1 MDELQRLE
9 RVQERGDGMII
20 KEVTDESKC
29 CCSCKN
35 NIRTPVDDVHV
46 RCNCDK
52 DGHYIGYV
60 ANFTCV
66 CDEWEVTE

>member
-1 MDELQRLE
+1 
-9 RVQERGDGMII
+9 MII
-20 KEVTDESKC
+20 KEVTEEGKF

-35 NIRTPVDDVHV
+35 NVRTQIDDVHV
-46 RCNCDK
+46 RCNCNK

-66 CDEWEVTE
+66 CDEWEATE

>member
-1 MDELQRLE
+1 MTIVD
-9 RVQERGDGMII
+9 
-20 KEVTDESKC
+20 VTKDNEC

-35 NIRTPVDDVHV
+35 NIRTPIDDVHV

-60 ANFTCV
+60 ANFESV
-66 CDEWEVTE
+66 CEEWEGSEE